1 MQVTM
6 TKKWR
11 HWAFCAV
18 LAVGS
23 ALGASLLS
31 DVRFF
36 QILNLKAYDAHF
48 IVRDFLH
55 GRPAISNIVLLTAD
69 KKAMDTFPELR
80 VFWNEHYA
88 NAIRAAGQAGA
99 KVIALDLA
107 FGVPIDQWQPN
118 ADELLAGAIST
129 SPVPVVVGYVS
140 ELNSNKQSQSI
151 PVNIMAAA
159 LGLGAFA
166 NLTSDDDDFIRNQ
179 ELIEASSTNPAD
191 PPSARSLAMRTVENY
206 IGTEAKF
213 QKGALVLQGQAIP
226 ISPQRSIAIN
236 YAGPPNTF
244 PSVSLADFE
253 AAAKAGNTDQLRK
266 WVNGKIV
273 LLGTDFVDDR
283 FDTPFYTLFSG
294 SKWTMPGVEIHANTV
309 RTLLTRSYLVPA
321 PQWALVLAL
330 LLASSVTVTIVT
342 AFAASRAVSFV
353 FLEVLAILVATH
365 LLFERGFILS
375 TSQVLLATSV
385 SLIASLVYRYAT
397 EETRGNLFH
406 RAVSLF
412 VGKQLASS
420 LEESSEAI
428 ALSGKRMEVTILFT
442 DIRGFTAF
450 TEQVSEEQG
459 PEVVVQL
466 LNEYMALMVGII
478 VMYNGHVNKFIG
490 DGILAVFSDED
501 EGAQPGDHALRAVRC
516 ATRMVKARSRF
527 ETGAGIHTGPA
538 VVGNVGSADKMEYT
552 VLGDTVNLASRLESL
567 NKEHHTKLLMT
578 GMTQGR
584 LGSLVE
590 TSHLGQ
596 APVRGKALLIDLY
609 TVTSL
614 LVKAAVNA

>member
-11 HWAFCAV
+11 HWALCAV
-18 LAVGS
+18 LAIGS

-48 IVRDFLH
+48 VVRYLL
-55 GRPAISNIVLLTAD
+55 GNRPVISNIVLLLAD
-69 KKAMDTFPELR
+69 QKALDTFPELR
-80 VFWNEHYA
+80 LFWHQHYA
-88 NAIRAAGQAGA
+88 NVIRAAGQAGA
-99 KVIALDLA
+99 KVIGLDLA
-107 FGVPIDQWQPN
+107 FGVPVEKYEPDY
-118 ADELLAGAIST
+118 DRLLGEAVST
-129 SPVPVVVGYVS
+129 SSVPVVCAYAT
-140 ELNSNKQSQSI
+140 EINSNPEAQAI
-151 PVNIMAAA
+151 PINMLSAA
-159 LGLGAFA
+159 LGLAGFA
-166 NLTSDDDDFIRNQ
+166 NLTSDSDDFVRRQ
-179 ELIEASSTNPAD
+179 ELIEAPAGS
-191 PPSARSLAMRTVENY
+191 PSDAAPAHSIALRVAE
-206 IGTEAKF
+206 KF
-213 QKGALVLQGQAIP
+213 MGSDAEWRNGELVFQGRAIP
-226 ISPQRSIAIN
+226 IAADRSIAIN
-236 YAGPPNTF
+236 YAGPPDTF
-244 PSVSLADFE
+244 PSISLADFE
-253 AAAKAGNTDQLRK
+253 SAAKAGNMDQLRK

-273 LLGTDFVDDR
+273 LVGTGTRDDR
-283 FDTPFYTLFSG
+283 RDTPFVTLFNG
-294 SKWTMPGVEIHANTV
+294 TKWLTPGVEIHANTV
-309 RTLLTRSYLVPA
+309 RTLLDRSYLVPA

-330 LLASSVTVTIVT
+330 LAATSVTVAIVT
-342 AFAASRAVSFV
+342 SFAAGRAVSFV
-353 FLEVLAILVATH
+353 LLEVLAILVVTH
-365 LLFERGFILS
+365 FLFEEGFVLS
-375 TSQVLLATSV
+375 TSQLLLATSLG
-385 SLIASLVYRYAT
+385 LITSLVYRYAT

-420 LEESSEAI
+420 LEESDSI

-450 TEQVSEEQG
+450 TEQMSEEQG

-466 LNEYMALMVGII
+466 LNEYMGTMVGII
-478 VMYNGHVNKFIG
+478 VAYRGHVNKFIG
-490 DGILAVFSDED
+490 DGILAVFSDDD
-501 EGAQPGDHALRAVRC
+501 EGVEPGDHPLRAVRC
-516 ATRMVKARSRF
+516 ATRMVTARSRF

-578 GMTQGR
+578 GTTQAR

-596 APVRGKALLIDLY
+596 APVRGKALPIDLY

-614 LVKAAVNA
+614 VVKAAVNA

>member
-1 MQVTM
+1 MK
-6 TKKWR
+6 KKWR

-36 QILNLKAYDAHF
+36 RILNLKAYDAHF
-48 IVRDFLH
+48 IARDFLR

-107 FGVPIDQWQPN
+107 FGVPIDQWQPG

-151 PVNIMAAA
+151 PVNMMAAA

-166 NLTSDDDDFIRNQ
+166 NVTSDDDDFIRNQ
-179 ELIEASSTNPAD
+179 ELIEAPSANPAD
-191 PPSARSLAMRTVENY
+191 PPFARSLAMRTVEKY
-206 IGTEAKF
+206 IGTDVQF
-213 QKGALVLQGQAIP
+213 QKGELVLQGHAVP
-226 ISPQRSIAIN
+226 ISPGRSIAIN
-236 YAGPPNTF
+236 YAGPPNTI

-253 AAAKAGNTDQLRK
+253 AAAKAGNQDQLRK
-266 WVNGKIV
+266 WVDGKIV
-273 LLGTDFVDDR
+273 LVGTDFVDDR

-309 RTLLTRSYLVPA
+309 RTLLTRSYLIPA
-321 PQWALVLAL
+321 PQWVLVLAL
-330 LLASSVTVTIVT
+330 LLAASATVAIVT
-342 AFAASRAVSFV
+342 SLAASRAVGFV
-353 FLEVLAILVATH
+353 LLEVLAILFTTH
-365 LLFERGFILS
+365 LLFERGFIVS

-406 RAVSLF
+406 RAVSIF

-466 LNEYMALMVGII
+466 LNEYMAMMVGII
-478 VMYNGHVNKFIG
+478 VIYHGHVNKFIG
-490 DGILAVFSDED
+490 DGILAVFSDDD

-516 ATRMVKARSRF
+516 ATRMVTARSGF

-578 GMTQGR
+578 GTTQAR

-596 APVRGKALLIDLY
+596 APVRGKALPIDLY

-614 LVKAAVNA
+614 VRAAVNA

>member
-1 MQVTM
+1 MQVNM
-6 TKKWR
+6 KKKWR
-11 HWAFCAV
+11 HWALCAV

-31 DVRFF
+31 DIRFF
-36 QILNLKAYDAHF
+36 RILNLKAYDAHF
-48 IVRDFLH
+48 IVRDFFR
-55 GRPAISNIVLLTAD
+55 GRPIISNIVLLTAD

-88 NAIRAAGQAGA
+88 NTIRAAGQAGA

-107 FGVPIDQWQPN
+107 FGVPIDQWEPN

-140 ELNSNKQSQSI
+140 ELNSNQQSQSI
-151 PVNIMAAA
+151 PVNIVAGA
-159 LGLGAFA
+159 LGLAAFA
-166 NLTSDDDDFIRNQ
+166 NLTADDDDFIRNQ
-179 ELIEASSTNPAD
+179 ELIEAPSTNPAD
-191 PPSARSLAMRTVENY
+191 PPSARSLAMRTVEKY
-206 IGTEAKF
+206 IGTEVQF
-213 QKGALVLQGQAIP
+213 QKGALTLQGHAIS

-253 AAAKAGNTDQLRK
+253 AAAKAGNQDQLRK
-266 WVNGKIV
+266 WVEGKIV
-273 LLGTDFVDDR
+273 LVGTDFVDDR

-309 RTLLTRSYLVPA
+309 RTLLTQDYLVPV
-321 PQWALVLAL
+321 PQWALALAL
-330 LLASSVTVTIVT
+330 LAATTLAVFAVTSFV
-342 AFAASRAVSFV
+342 ASRAVSFV
-353 FLEVLAILVATH
+353 LLEVVVILVATH
-365 LLFERGFILS
+365 LSFEWGFILS
-375 TSQVLLATSV
+375 TSEVLVATSLG
-385 SLIASLVYRYAT
+385 LIASLIYRWAT

-420 LEESSEAI
+420 LEESESI
-428 ALSGKRMEVTILFT
+428 ALSGKRMEMTILFT

-450 TEQVSEEQG
+450 SEQVCEEQG

-466 LNEYMALMVGII
+466 LNEYMGMMVGII
-478 VMYNGHVNKFIG
+478 VMYKGHVNKFIG
-490 DGILAVFSDED
+490 DGILAVFSDDD
-501 EGAQPGDHALRAVRC
+501 EGAEPGDHPLRAVRC
-516 ATRMVKARSRF
+516 ATRMVTARSGF
-527 ETGAGIHTGPA
+527 ETGAGIHTGAA

-578 GMTQGR
+578 GTTQAR
-584 LGSLVE
+584 LGSVVE
-590 TSHLGQ
+590 TTHLGQ
-596 APVRGKALLIDLY
+596 APVRGKALPIDLY

-614 LVKAAVNA
+614 VVKAAVNA

>member
-6 TKKWR
+6 KKKWR
-11 HWAFCAV
+11 HWAFCAI
-18 LAVGS
+18 LAAGS

-31 DVRFF
+31 DIRFF
-36 QILNLKAYDAHF
+36 RILNLKAYDAHF
-48 IVRDFLH
+48 VVRDFLR

-69 KKAMDTFPELR
+69 KKAYDTFPELR
-80 VFWNEHYA
+80 VFWNLHYA
-88 NAIRAAGQAGA
+88 SAIRAAGQAGA

-107 FGVPIDQWQPN
+107 FGVPIDKWEPG

-140 ELNSNKQSQSI
+140 EINSNQQSQSI
-151 PVNIMAAA
+151 PVNMMAAA

-166 NLTSDDDDFIRNQ
+166 NLTTDDDDFIRNQ
-179 ELIEASSTNPAD
+179 ELIEAPSANPSD
-191 PPSARSLAMRTVENY
+191 PPPARSLAMRTVEKY
-206 IGTEAKF
+206 IGTDAQF
-213 QKGALVLQGQAIP
+213 QKGELSLEGQPIP
-226 ISPQRSIAIN
+226 ISQRRSIAIN

-253 AAAKAGNTDQLRK
+253 AAAKAGNTAQLRK
-266 WVNGKIV
+266 WVEGKIV

-321 PQWALVLAL
+321 PQWALALGL
-330 LLASSVTVTIVT
+330 LLATTLTVAIVT
-342 AFAASRAVSFV
+342 SFAASRAVAFV
-353 FLEVLAILVATH
+353 LLELLGILATTH
-365 LLFERGFILS
+365 LLFERGIILS
-375 TSQVLLATSV
+375 TSEVLLATSV

-406 RAVSLF
+406 RAVSIF

-420 LEESSEAI
+420 LEESDSI
-428 ALSGKRMEVTILFT
+428 GLSGKRMEVTILFT

-466 LNEYMALMVGII
+466 LNEYMAMMVGII
-478 VMYNGHVNKFIG
+478 VMYHGHVNKFIG
-490 DGILAVFSDED
+490 DGILAVFSDDD

-516 ATRMVKARSRF
+516 ATRMVTARSRF

-578 GMTQGR
+578 GTTESR
-584 LGSLVE
+584 LGSQVE
-590 TSHLGQ
+590 TTHLGQ
-596 APVRGKALLIDLY
+596 APVRGKALPIDLY

-614 LVKAAVNA
+614 VVKAAVNA

>member
-1 MQVTM
+1 MK
-6 TKKWR
+6 KKWR

-36 QILNLKAYDAHF
+36 RILNLKAYDAHF
-48 IVRDFLH
+48 IARDFLR

-107 FGVPIDQWQPN
+107 FGVPIDQWQPG

-151 PVNIMAAA
+151 PVNMMAAA

-166 NLTSDDDDFIRNQ
+166 NVTSDDDDFIRSQ
-179 ELIEASSTNPAD
+179 ELIEAPSANPAD
-191 PPSARSLAMRTVENY
+191 PPFARSLAMRTVEKY
-206 IGTEAKF
+206 IGTDVQF
-213 QKGALVLQGQAIP
+213 QKGELVLQGRAVP

-236 YAGPPNTF
+236 YAGPPNTI

-253 AAAKAGNTDQLRK
+253 AAAKAGNQDQLRK
-266 WVNGKIV
+266 WVDGKIV
-273 LLGTDFVDDR
+273 LVGTDFVDDR

-309 RTLLTRSYLVPA
+309 RTLLTRSYLIPA
-321 PQWALVLAL
+321 PQWVLVLAL
-330 LLASSVTVTIVT
+330 LLAASATVAIVT
-342 AFAASRAVSFV
+342 SLAASRAVGFV
-353 FLEVLAILVATH
+353 LLEVLAILFTTH
-365 LLFERGFILS
+365 LLFERGFIVS

-406 RAVSLF
+406 RAVSIF

-466 LNEYMALMVGII
+466 LNEYMAMMVGII
-478 VMYNGHVNKFIG
+478 VIYHGHVNKFIG
-490 DGILAVFSDED
+490 DGILAVFSDDD
-501 EGAQPGDHALRAVRC
+501 EGALPGDHPLRAVRC
-516 ATRMVKARSRF
+516 ATRMVTARSGF

-578 GMTQGR
+578 GTTQAR

-596 APVRGKALLIDLY
+596 APVRGKALPIDLY

-614 LVKAAVNA
+614 VRAAVNA

>member
-6 TKKWR
+6 KKKWR
-11 HWAFCAV
+11 HWALCAV

-31 DVRFF
+31 DIRFF
-36 QILNLKAYDAHF
+36 RILNLKAYDAHF
-48 IVRDFLH
+48 IVRDFVR

-140 ELNSNKQSQSI
+140 ELNSNKQSQAI
-151 PVNIMAAA
+151 PVNMVAGA

-166 NLTSDDDDFIRNQ
+166 NLTADDDDFIRNQ
-179 ELIEASSTNPAD
+179 ELIEAPSNNPAD
-191 PPSARSLAMRTVENY
+191 PPSARSLAMRTVEKY
-206 IGTEAKF
+206 IGTEVQF
-213 QKGALVLQGQAIP
+213 QKGALSLQGHAIP
-226 ISPQRSIAIN
+226 ISPRRSIAIN

-253 AAAKAGNTDQLRK
+253 AAAKAGNQDQLRK
-266 WVNGKIV
+266 WVEGRIV
-273 LLGTDFVDDR
+273 LVGTDFVDDR
-283 FDTPFYTLFSG
+283 FDTPFFTLFSG

-309 RTLLTRSYLVPA
+309 RTLLTQDYLVPV
-321 PQWALVLAL
+321 PQWALALAL
-330 LLASSVTVTIVT
+330 LVATTLAVLAVTFFV
-342 AFAASRAVSFV
+342 ASRAVSFML
-353 FLEVLAILVATH
+353 LEVVVILVATH
-365 LLFERGFILS
+365 LSFEWGFILS
-375 TSQVLLATSV
+375 TSEVLVATSLG
-385 SLIASLVYRYAT
+385 LIASLVYRWAT

-420 LEESSEAI
+420 LEESESI

-466 LNEYMALMVGII
+466 LNEYMGMMVGII
-478 VMYNGHVNKFIG
+478 VMYHGHVNKFIG
-490 DGILAVFSDED
+490 DGILAVFSDDD
-501 EGAQPGDHALRAVRC
+501 EGAEPGDHPLRAVRC
-516 ATRMVKARSRF
+516 ATRMVTARSRF

-578 GMTQGR
+578 GTTQAR
-584 LGSLVE
+584 LGSVVE
-590 TSHLGQ
+590 TTHLGQ
-596 APVRGKALLIDLY
+596 APVRGKALPIDLY

-614 LVKAAVNA
+614 VVKAAVNA

>member
-1 MQVTM
+1 
-6 TKKWR
+6 
-11 HWAFCAV
+11 
-18 LAVGS
+18 
-23 ALGASLLS
+23 
-31 DVRFF
+31 
-36 QILNLKAYDAHF
+36 
-48 IVRDFLH
+48 
-55 GRPAISNIVLLTAD
+55 
-69 KKAMDTFPELR
+69 
-80 VFWNEHYA
+80 
-88 NAIRAAGQAGA
+88 
-99 KVIALDLA
+99 
-107 FGVPIDQWQPN
+107 
-118 ADELLAGAIST
+118 
-129 SPVPVVVGYVS
+129 VVVGYVS
-140 ELNSNKQSQSI
+140 EINSNQQSQSI
-151 PVNIMAAA
+151 PVNMMAAA

-166 NLTSDDDDFIRNQ
+166 NLTTDDDDFIRNQ
-179 ELIEASSTNPAD
+179 ELIEASSANPAD
-191 PPSARSLAMRTVENY
+191 PPSARSLAMRTVEKY
-206 IGTEAKF
+206 IGTDAQF
-213 QKGALVLQGQAIP
+213 QKGELALNGHAVP
-226 ISPQRSIAIN
+226 ISPARSIAIN
-236 YAGPPNTF
+236 YAGGPNTF

-253 AAAKAGNTDQLRK
+253 AAAKAGNQDQLRK

-273 LLGTDFVDDR
+273 LVGTDFVDDR

-294 SKWTMPGVEIHANTV
+294 SKWTMPGVEIHANTI

-321 PQWALVLAL
+321 PQWGLALAL
-330 LLASSVTVTIVT
+330 LLATSATVWIVT
-342 AFAASRAVSFV
+342 SFAAGRAVGLV
-353 FLEVLAILVATH
+353 LLEVLGILAATH
-365 LLFERGFILS
+365 LLFERGFVLS
-375 TSQVLLATSV
+375 TSEVLLATSV
-385 SLIASLVYRYAT
+385 SLVASLVYRYAT

-420 LEESSEAI
+420 LEESDGI

-466 LNEYMALMVGII
+466 LNEYMSLMVGII
-478 VMYNGHVNKFIG
+478 VMYHGHVNKFIG
-490 DGILAVFSDED
+490 DGILAVFSDDD
-501 EGAQPGDHALRAVRC
+501 EGVEPGDHALRAVRC
-516 ATRMVKARSRF
+516 ATRMVTARNRF

-578 GMTQGR
+578 GTTQAR

-596 APVRGKALLIDLY
+596 APVRGKALPIDLY

-614 LVKAAVNA
+614 VVKAAVNA

>member
-1 MQVTM
+1 MR
-6 TKKWR
+6 KKWR

-48 IVRDFLH
+48 IVRDFLR
-55 GRPAISNIVLLTAD
+55 GRPSISNIVLLTAD

-107 FGVPIDQWQPN
+107 FGVPIDRWQPN

-129 SPVPVVVGYVS
+129 SPVPVAVGYVS
-140 ELNSNKQSQSI
+140 ELNSNRQSQSI
-151 PVNIMAAA
+151 PVNMMAAA

-179 ELIEASSTNPAD
+179 ELIEAPSANPAD
-191 PPSARSLAMRTVENY
+191 PPSARSLAMRTVEKY
-206 IGTEAKF
+206 IGTEAQF
-213 QKGALVLQGQAIP
+213 QKGALVLPGQAIP
-226 ISPQRSIAIN
+226 ISPRRSIAIN

-253 AAAKAGNTDQLRK
+253 AAAKAGNIDQLRK

-309 RTLLTRSYLVPA
+309 RTLLTRSYLIPA
-321 PQWALVLAL
+321 PRWALVLAL
-330 LLASSVTVTIVT
+330 LLASSVTVAIVT

-353 FLEVLAILVATH
+353 LLEVLAILAATH

-478 VMYNGHVNKFIG
+478 VMYHGHVNKFIG

-516 ATRMVKARSRF
+516 ATRMVTARSRF

-578 GMTQGR
+578 GTTQGR

-596 APVRGKALLIDLY
+596 APVRGKALPIDLY

-614 LVKAAVNA
+614 VVKAAVNA